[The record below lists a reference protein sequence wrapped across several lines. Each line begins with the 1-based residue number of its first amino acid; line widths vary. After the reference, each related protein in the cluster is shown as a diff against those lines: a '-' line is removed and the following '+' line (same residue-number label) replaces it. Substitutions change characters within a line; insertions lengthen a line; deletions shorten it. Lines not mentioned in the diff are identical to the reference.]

1 MSQDDIMHLG
11 NLNAIKHGLLGML
24 AEDNADL
31 ERAQYHWTI
40 CRQLL
45 DEELDA
51 ARGAAKPKLTVKPAG
66 NNFHI
71 PNII

>member
-1 MSQDDIMHLG
+1 MHLG

-40 CRQLL
+40 CRQIL
-45 DEELDA
+45 DEELGA
-51 ARGAAKPKLTVKPAG
+51 ARGSAKPKLKISPSGTS
-66 NNFHI
+66 FYI